1 MDGRLE
7 YRLRLFVLFEHR
19 EILYPKYMRH
29 GEIRKGFTA
38 YIKDTWIEK
47 WKNPKR

>member
-1 MDGRLE
+1 
-7 YRLRLFVLFEHR
+7 
-19 EILYPKYMRH
+19 MRH

-47 WKNPKR
+47 WKNPKKIDDRSIDISYRASNLELTAEQ